1 MTMYQSPLN
10 DNESMSMNI
19 AVHIN
24 FVCFQKCFYQQMT
37 TSKMPIKHAPADIW
51 KQADTVCFDVDSTLI
66 QDEGLDELANF
77 CGVGKVVKEW

>member
-1 MTMYQSPLN
+1 
-10 DNESMSMNI
+10 
-19 AVHIN
+19 
-24 FVCFQKCFYQQMT
+24 MT
-37 TSKMPIKHAPADIW
+37 TSKMPIKHAPADVW